1 MKRKQW
7 NEQKGVTLIEL
18 LAAITLTT
26 IVIAIAFSALFSA
39 IKIYKDNQAQA
50 RLQQEADIILSHLNQ
65 ISEKQNEITIRLS
78 PDSRTLTIAANDD
91 TYTYTYTYDQNYYE
105 ISINS
110 NQLQPGDSV
119 TLKTNT
125 PIPILLYV
133 KDRNLSNQQV
143 KVSTTL
149 ERIH

>member
-65 ISEKQNEITIRLS
+65 MNEKQNEITIRLS

-91 TYTYTYTYDQNYYE
+91 TYTYDQNYYE

>member
-18 LAAITLTT
+18 LAAITLST

-65 ISEKQNEITIRLS
+65 ISEKQNEITIRLG

-91 TYTYTYTYDQNYYE
+91 TYTYDQNYYE

>member
-18 LAAITLTT
+18 LAAITLST

-65 ISEKQNEITIRLS
+65 MNEKQNEITIRLS

-91 TYTYTYTYDQNYYE
+91 TYTYDQNYYE

>member
-18 LAAITLTT
+18 LAAITLST

-78 PDSRTLTIAANDD
+78 PDSRTLTIAANDN
-91 TYTYTYTYDQNYYE
+91 TYTYDQNYYE

>member
-91 TYTYTYTYDQNYYE
+91 TYIYDQNYYE

>member
-91 TYTYTYTYDQNYYE
+91 TYTYDQNYYE

>member
-18 LAAITLTT
+18 LAAITLST

-91 TYTYTYTYDQNYYE
+91 TYTYDQNYYE

>member
-1 MKRKQW
+1 MKGKQW

-18 LAAITLTT
+18 LAAITLST

-91 TYTYTYTYDQNYYE
+91 TYTYDQNYYE

-143 KVSTTL
+143 KMSTTL

>member
-1 MKRKQW
+1 MKGKQW

-18 LAAITLTT
+18 LAAITLST

-65 ISEKQNEITIRLS
+65 ISEKQNEITIRLG

-91 TYTYTYTYDQNYYE
+91 TYTYDQNYYE

>member
-91 TYTYTYTYDQNYYE
+91 TYTYTYDQNYYE

>member
-65 ISEKQNEITIRLS
+65 ISEKQNEITIRLG

-91 TYTYTYTYDQNYYE
+91 TYTYDQNYYE